1 MSDQPAIILHV
12 GAPKCGARAL
22 QRALSAAPLLTTD
35 SGTLAYTVL
44 HPKGSGW
51 TQLSGRALR
60 SAAARDVAG
69 RLGWPD
75 MDEDTA
81 AQADQLDRL
90 RAGSGRRTALPRRCR
105 SGFPRTA
112 PGSGSA
118 PLPVRRWTG

>member
-60 SAAARDVAG
+60 SSSSSPAFPAMSASVTGLPSAA
-69 RLGWPD
+69 LW
-75 MDEDTA
+75 
-81 AQADQLDRL
+81 
-90 RAGSGRRTALPRRCR
+90 RTFMVP
-105 SGFPRTA
+105 PI
-112 PGSGSA
+112 
-118 PLPVRRWTG
+118 